1 MNETP
6 VPRANAPRVSVIIPN
21 WNGLALLRPC
31 LDALAAQTLS
41 PLDGSSEVIVVDNG
55 SRDDSVAVLASDYP
69 WVRTLALSE
78 NLGYAGGCNAGI
90 EIARGEILVLLNNDT
105 EAEPDW
111 LENLVAALDAHPE
124 AGIAASRMM
133 LYDRRDTLHSAGD
146 FVRVDGTADSRG
158 VWQPYGPP
166 WDQPVW
172 VFGGC
177 GGAMAVRR
185 TVIEQVGPFEAR
197 YFMYLEDVDLNWRA
211 QLAGWKCIYTP
222 DAVVYHH
229 LSATGGGV
237 LASYYV
243 GRNTLWTI
251 ARNYPDDLYRRYRRA
266 IWRTQWHVA
275 RDALRAWR
283 GAAARARLRGQL
295 AALVRWPRWRAER
308 RRAGIAQQVNSEY
321 IASILMQEGS

>member
-1 MNETP
+1 MNDSAT
-6 VPRANAPRVSVIIPN
+6 PRASVIIPN

-31 LDALAAQTLS
+31 LDSLANQTLS

-55 SRDDSVAVLASDYP
+55 SYDESVAVLARDYP
-69 WVRTLALSE
+69 WLRTLALSE

-90 EIARGEILVLLNNDT
+90 EVARGEILVLLNNDT

-111 LENLVAALDAHPE
+111 LANLVAALDRHPE
-124 AGIAASRMM
+124 AGSAASRIM

-146 FVRVDGTADSRG
+146 LVRVDGTGDSRG

-166 WDQPVW
+166 WDREAW

-177 GGAMAVRR
+177 GGAMAIRR
-185 TVIEQVGPFEAR
+185 QAIDAVGPFETR
-197 YFMYLEDVDLNWRA
+197 FFMYCEDVDLNWRM
-211 QLAGWKCIYTP
+211 QLAGYRCIYTP

-229 LSATGGGV
+229 LSATGGGA

-251 ARNYPDDLYRRYRRA
+251 ARNYPDDLYRTHRRA
-266 IWRTQWHVA
+266 IWRTQRRIA
-275 RDALRAWR
+275 MDALGAWR

-295 AALVRWPRWRAER
+295 AALVRWPAWRAER
-308 RRAGIAQQVNSEY
+308 RRAGVTPRVSTEY
-321 IASILMQEGS
+321 IASILTPEGS

>member
-1 MNETP
+1 MSD
-6 VPRANAPRVSVIIPN
+6 APAPGASVIIPN

-31 LDALAAQTLS
+31 LNSLAAQTLS

-55 SRDDSVAVLASDYP
+55 SRDGSVDAVQAEYP
-69 WVRTLALSE
+69 WVRVLGLSE

-90 EIARGEILVLLNNDT
+90 AVAQGEVLVMLNNDT
-105 EAEPDW
+105 EAESDW
-111 LENLVAALDAHPE
+111 LARLVAALDAHPE

-166 WDQPVW
+166 WDQEAW

-177 GGAMAVRR
+177 GGAMAIRR
-185 TVIEQVGPFEAR
+185 QVLDAVGPFEAR

-211 QLAGWKCIYTP
+211 QLAGWRCIYAP

-251 ARNYPDDLYRRYRRA
+251 ARNYPDELYKRHRRE
-266 IWRTQWHVA
+266 IWGTQWKIA

-295 AALVRWPRWRAER
+295 AALVRWPAWRAER
-308 RRAGIAQQVNSEY
+308 RRAGITPRVSSEY
-321 IASILMQEGS
+321 IASILTQGGS